1 MIDFKNI
8 KYLKT
13 GSDKQRKVYNFL
25 IESSIFELLKEYN
38 PILTGTIPIGIDLPD
53 SDLDIICECYDYE
66 KFSKNL
72 KSYFGKNEDFKL
84 WTNIFYGIKANI
96 VSFKLDKFRVEIF
109 GQNIPTYQQQ
119 AYKHMIV
126 ENKILLENGL
136 DFKNKVIQL
145 KISGLKTEPA
155 FAKLLGLNGD
165 PYIEL
170 LKLES
175 NFV

>member
-8 KYLKT
+8 EYLKT
-13 GSDKQRKVYNFL
+13 GNYRQRKTYHFL
-25 IESSIFELLKEYN
+25 IESRILEVLKEYN

-66 KFSKNL
+66 IFCKNL
-72 KSYFGKNEDFKL
+72 KFYFGKNEDFKL
-84 WTNIFYGIKANI
+84 WTNVFYGIKANI
-96 VSFKLDKFRVEIF
+96 ASFKLDNFNVEIF

-119 AYKHMIV
+119 SYKHMII
-126 ENKILLENGL
+126 ENKILLEKGL

-155 FAKLLGLNGD
+155 FAKLLGLKGD

-170 LKLES
+170 LKFKS
-175 NFV
+175 NIV